1 MSTSHDHNSVLI
13 ISLKRLD
20 EHLKIYRE
28 QYGAVLA
35 FRPTG
40 DFFPCCYFIWI
51 LFRLLVWKVKL
62 VFRLDLLREDRWTP
76 WSDKTNFKGKNHHLW
91 CVWFL

>member
-40 DFFPCCYFIWI
+40 WTYSEKIGEH
-51 LFRLLVWKVKL
+51 
-62 VFRLDLLREDRWTP
+62 LDLIKPTSR
-76 WSDKTNFKGKNHHLW
+76 GKITIYGAFDFYNAHSL
-91 CVWFL
+91 

>member
-1 MSTSHDHNSVLI
+1 MS
-13 ISLKRLD
+13 SLKVERLD

-40 DFFPCCYFIWI
+40 WTYSEKIGEH
-51 LFRLLVWKVKL
+51 
-62 VFRLDLLREDRWTP
+62 LDLIKPTSRGKITIYGVPYSEHSSFTELREFVQVCIRNVIILSIRICP
-76 WSDKTNFKGKNHHLW
+76 G
-91 CVWFL
+91 